1 MRDCA
6 LVFIHPPRSGSLAA
20 MPQTTFPLDG
30 AEWSQIRE
38 QVATIQRLVTR
49 KYNAPTFE
57 NTLEDLDALQRL
69 LDDKVWDE
77 SEEDSFKALS
87 SAFGNVLAKQLAF
100 EWVAENDGRNGRRP
114 ALILKATKALVVTP
128 QEMVL
133 KRLRNG
139 EEIDL
144 RKLVDDV
151 KAQVQKTKL
160 LPKLP

>member
-1 MRDCA
+1 
-6 LVFIHPPRSGSLAA
+6 

-38 QVATIQRLVTR
+38 QVAIIQRLVTKR
-49 KYNAPTFE
+49 YNAPTFD
-57 NTLEDLDALQRL
+57 NTLDDLDGLQRL

-77 SEEDSFKALS
+77 SEEDNFKALS

-100 EWVAENDGRNGRRP
+100 EWVAETDGRSGRRP

-128 QEMVL
+128 QEMIL
-133 KRLRNG
+133 KRVRNG

-144 RKLVDDV
+144 RKMVDDV
-151 KAQVQKTKL
+151 KAQVAKTKMI
-160 LPKLP
+160 PGKI